1 VCVRV
6 GQLKLA
12 LKVFGWKKR
21 ILEADSSL
29 DLSLGQGGGAVVEQ
43 KRKLLA
49 VLIRICD
56 IARRLRLE
64 SRAAPT
70 MMPIARPV
78 EVACG
83 QRTAARVRFDE
94 EWENEREQAA
104 ALAAEDDQE
113 LLDLDREFKN
123 QKFFDPD
130 DGQTRIIIK
139 AVNYNAEFSLFM
151 AETRRIGQDDR
162 EMGKSRPHA
171 DDYYGLGPL
180 DLAEMRR
187 MVTLVGQ

>member
-12 LKVFGWKKR
+12 IKVFGWKNK

-29 DLSLGQGGGAVVEQ
+29 DLSLGQGGGGVVEQ

-64 SRAAPT
+64 SAAAPT

-78 EVACG
+78 QVACG
-83 QRTAARVRFDE
+83 QRAAARVRCDE
-94 EWENEREQAA
+94 EWEQEREQAA
-104 ALAAEDDQE
+104 LLAAEDDQE

-123 QKFFDPD
+123 QMFFDPD
-130 DGQTRIIIK
+130 DGQTRIIK
-139 AVNYNAEFSLFM
+139 TVNYSAEFSMFM
-151 AETRRIGQDDR
+151 AETRRIGR
-162 EMGKSRPHA
+162 GGAEMGKSRPHS
-171 DDYYGLGPL
+171 DDFYGLGPL

-187 MVTLVGQ
+187 MVTLAEQ

>member
-1 VCVRV
+1 
-6 GQLKLA
+6 LKLA

-29 DLSLGQGGGAVVEQ
+29 DLSLGQGGGGVVEQ

-49 VLIRICD
+49 VFIRSCD

-64 SRAAPT
+64 SAAAPT

-104 ALAAEDDQE
+104 ILAAEDDQE

-130 DGQTRIIIK
+130 GGQTRIIK
-139 AVNYNAEFSLFM
+139 AVNYSAEFGTFM
-151 AETRRIGQDDR
+151 AEARRIGQDGR
-162 EMGKSRPHA
+162 WKWARAGHMLMTTTTWVH
-171 DDYYGLGPL
+171 LTL
-180 DLAEMRR
+180 RR
-187 MVTLVGQ
+187 CGAW